1 MGIMWRST
9 ISTPLTMEF
18 AKPNWLNFTPKTSLD
33 THYLPRYAISQF
45 PLECIMV
52 NVLLH
57 WCCEARINLRCKLGC
72 EVVIQLFLKRVYHFA
87 LSLFETQESYPQKGH
102 LRDILKFL
110 GNAPARI
117 QSQRFSA
124 STNSGVPNWLKNH
137 YPISYLSGCNRT

>member
-1 MGIMWRST
+1 MT
-9 ISTPLTMEF
+9 IQNGHDMNFRILHPLTMEF
-18 AKPNWLNFTPKTSLD
+18 VMPILLTEIHIFFIFLLK
-33 THYLPRYAISQF
+33 H
-45 PLECIMV
+45 IMV

-57 WCCEARINLRCKLGC
+57 WCCEARINLHCKLGC
-72 EVVIQLFLKRVYHFA
+72 EVVIQPFLRRVYHFA